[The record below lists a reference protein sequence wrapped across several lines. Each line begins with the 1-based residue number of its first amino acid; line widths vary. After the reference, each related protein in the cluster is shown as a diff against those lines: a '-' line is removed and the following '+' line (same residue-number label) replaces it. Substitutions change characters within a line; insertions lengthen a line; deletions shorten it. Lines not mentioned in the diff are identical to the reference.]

1 MAVIYGGNMEQNE
14 IDLNKL
20 ALEIQKRSTKAQSV
34 TWILV
39 AERLPEPDLRVLA
52 VYKGEYKSVV
62 IRAIYL
68 PAKYAACYGDYDES
82 VYDEETDQS
91 YYPEGWYEA
100 VEEQEYSF
108 YGPLPNAVTHWEQ
121 LPALPSR
128 V

>member
-1 MAVIYGGNMEQNE
+1 MEQNE

-34 TWILV
+34 TWILA

-108 YGPLPNAVTHWEQ
+108 YGPLPNAVTHWQ
-121 LPALPSR
+121 PLPALPSR